1 MSQRV
6 QLAQA
11 QLQLAQSNP
20 QIHNAYEAYRRMY
33 QALGVQNIDAILPPP
48 AQPQPKDPITEN
60 SELLMKKTAQ
70 AFPQQDHVS
79 HISAHRA
86 FLSSVLVRTMPDVM
100 INMTAHILQ
109 HVSQLAT
116 QNVLE
121 KNKEKMEQIAQQFG
135 GQIPQQVQ
143 NELNNLL
150 NEQIAQVEAE
160 LMSQIVAEE
169 QEYLEGGGEDPLVE
183 LKKEEIDI
191 EKQRVETESMAK
203 MAKIELDLAKL
214 EQKAQVDA
222 AKLQQTAE
230 LAAQRNN
237 IQMRKL
243 NATQR
248 R

>member
-1 MSQRV
+1 
-6 QLAQA
+6 
-11 QLQLAQSNP
+11 
-20 QIHNAYEAYRRMY
+20 
-33 QALGVQNIDAILPPP
+33 
-48 AQPQPKDPITEN
+48 
-60 SELLMKKTAQ
+60 
-70 AFPQQDHVS
+70 
-79 HISAHRA
+79 
-86 FLSSVLVRTMPDVM
+86 
-100 INMTAHILQ
+100 
-109 HVSQLAT
+109 
-116 QNVLE
+116 
-121 KNKEKMEQIAQQFG
+121 
-135 GQIPQQVQ
+135 
-143 NELNNLL
+143 
-150 NEQIAQVEAE
+150 
-160 LMSQIVAEE
+160 MSQIVAEE

>member
-1 MSQRV
+1 MCR
-6 QLAQA
+6 
-11 QLQLAQSNP
+11 N
-20 QIHNAYEAYRRMY
+20 
-33 QALGVQNIDAILPPP
+33 
-48 AQPQPKDPITEN
+48 
-60 SELLMKKTAQ
+60 
-70 AFPQQDHVS
+70 
-79 HISAHRA
+79 
-86 FLSSVLVRTMPDVM
+86 VR
-100 INMTAHILQ
+100 
-109 HVSQLAT
+109 
-116 QNVLE
+116 NVLE

-135 GQIPQQVQ
+135 GQIPQLVQ

-160 LMSQIVAEE
+160 LMSPIVAEE

-183 LKKEEIDI
+183 LKKEEIGI

-203 MAKIELDLAKL
+203 MAKIELDIAKL

-243 NATQR
+243 NAAQR